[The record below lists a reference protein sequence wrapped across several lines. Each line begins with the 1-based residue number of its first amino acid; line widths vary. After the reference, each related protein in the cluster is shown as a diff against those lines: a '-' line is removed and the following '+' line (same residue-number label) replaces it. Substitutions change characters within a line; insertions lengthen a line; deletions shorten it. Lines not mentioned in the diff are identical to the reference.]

1 VATGLLYID
10 QGSPD
15 MHELNGSI
23 DSALTNVPY
32 ETLCPGNAKLQEL
45 MEEYR

>member
-1 VATGLLYID
+1 LLYID

-15 MHELNGSI
+15 MHGVSGTI
-23 DSALTNVPY
+23 DSALTCLPY
-32 ETLCPGNAKLQEL
+32 ESLCPGNAKLQEL